1 MKFRVTA
8 TLVALIVAVLAGRAQ
23 QPQQEQPPSPLAP
36 VFRSTVDAVELDAFV
51 VDAAGNPVTD
61 LTVDDFEILEDGR
74 PQPITTF
81 AAIDIPIE
89 RVDTPATAGALV
101 PDVRSNQRPEG
112 RIYLFAVDEISP
124 SLVPYLRLRLREFI
138 EQHFGESDTAAI
150 VYVGRGRSTD
160 GQDFTS
166 DRALLLRAID
176 RIQGGFGASDLQQV
190 SSQRVPSGSAAAAIQ
205 DAAVQTTVQVQAGVA
220 ATTSAQAV
228 AQLMEQQQ
236 AVQQQ
241 QLAQTESATLIDR
254 EGEFLL
260 RQRMQSLRALVE
272 FMAGIGGRRKSIVYV
287 TTGLGTSV
295 YEALDYAG
303 GVRSLAIEDL
313 HAAITAATRGN
324 VTIYPLDPAGLT
336 LSRDITAQVQA
347 NSDPLTEVSQTRIG
361 RLQDLRGLAEATGG
375 FAILDTSNFEDGFS
389 RVVRENSTYYVLGFS
404 TGTSRADGRFRNVE
418 VRVKRPGLQ
427 VRSRKGY
434 LAPLNRRTPIITRA
448 STLAPAVA
456 DALQSP
462 ISVSGVPMRM
472 FAAPFKGT
480 AAHARV
486 AIAVEFG
493 VDGLGLVERSGRLV
507 GDLALALRPTTA
519 EGKLLE
525 GQRHEMALAL
535 KPNTFA
541 LTKARGIRVL
551 TEMALAPGRYQLR
564 AAGGPTVGKAGS
576 VTYDLE
582 IPNFTK
588 DALVLSGIALTSS
601 TAEETVTVWPSAR
614 PLDGRLPAPFTAAR
628 EFGTD
633 ETVTLYAE
641 VYENAHRGPHMVDF
655 TVDLRDAAGRVVSR
669 YGTQRPSTGATTAGG
684 HGFVA
689 PIRLASADPGPHVLR
704 IEAATNLGSTNT
716 VTKEIPIRVR

>member
-8 TLVALIVAVLAGRAQ
+8 TLVALVLAVLAGRAQ
-23 QPQQEQPPSPLAP
+23 QQPQPTPLDAP

-61 LTVDDFEILEDGR
+61 LTVDDFEIFEDGR

-89 RVDTPATAGALV
+89 RVEAPATIAGLV

-124 SLVPYLRLRLREFI
+124 SLVAQLRLRLREFV
-138 EQHFGESDTAAI
+138 EQHFGENDTAAI

-166 DRALLLRAID
+166 DRALLLRSID
-176 RIQGGFGASDLQQV
+176 RIQGGFGSSDLAQA
-190 SSQRVPSGSAAAAIQ
+190 SSQAAPSGSAAAAIR
-205 DAAVQTTVQVQAGVA
+205 DAAAQTTVQAQAAGPGGA
-220 ATTSAQAV
+220 GAQSAQAI

-236 AVQQQ
+236 AAQQQ
-241 QLAQTESATLIDR
+241 QLNQNGLLLSG

-260 RQRMQSLRALVE
+260 RQRMQSLRSLVE

-295 YEALDYAG
+295 YEALDYTG

-324 VTIYPLDPAGLT
+324 VTIYPLDPEGLT
-336 LSRDITAQVQA
+336 LSRDITAQAQA

-361 RLQDLRGLAEATGG
+361 RLQDLRSLAEATGG
-375 FAILDTSNFEDGFS
+375 FAILDTNNFEDGFS

-404 TGTSRADGRFRNVE
+404 AGTSRADGRFRNIE

-427 VRSRKGY
+427 VRSRRGY

-462 ISVSGVPMRM
+462 ISVSAVPIRM

-480 AAHARV
+480 ATHARV

-493 VDGLGLVERSGRLV
+493 VDGLALVERSGRLV

-551 TEMALAPGRYQLR
+551 TEMSLAPGRYQLR
-564 AAGGPTVGKAGS
+564 AAGGPMVGKAGS

-588 DALVLSGIALTSS
+588 DALILSGIAVTSS
-601 TAEETVTVWPSAR
+601 TADETVTVWPSAK

-641 VYENAHRGPHMVDF
+641 VYENANRLPHMVDF
-655 TVDLRDAAGRVVSR
+655 RVDLRDAAGRVVSR
-669 YGTQRPSTGATTAGG
+669 YSTQRPSTGPTKAGG
-684 HGFVA
+684 HGFAA
-689 PIRLASADPGPHVLR
+689 PIRLANADPGPHVLR
-704 IEAATNLGSTNT
+704 IEASTNT
-716 VTKEIPIRVR
+716 GANETVTREIPIRVR

>member
-1 MKFRVTA
+1 MRFRVTA
-8 TLVALIVAVLAGRAQ
+8 TLVASVLAVLTGGAQ
-23 QPQQEQPPSPLAP
+23 QERQPTPLDAP

-61 LTVDDFEILEDGR
+61 LTVEDFEVIEDGR
-74 PQPITTF
+74 SQPITTF
-81 AAIDIPIE
+81 ALVDIPIE
-89 RVDTPATAGALV
+89 RVEAPATTDV
-101 PDVRSNQRPEG
+101 PSDVRSNQQPEG

-124 SLVPYLRLRLREFI
+124 TLVPYLRLRLRDFV
-138 EQHFGESDTAAI
+138 EQHFGPNDTAAI

-166 DRALLLRAID
+166 NRALLLRSID
-176 RIQGGFGASDLQQV
+176 RIQGGFGTSDLQQASV
-190 SSQRVPSGSAAAAIQ
+190 QAPPEGSAAATIRE
-205 DAAVQTTVQVQAGVA
+205 AAAQSTVQTQVA
-220 ATTSAQAV
+220 AQGGGQSQSAQV
-228 AQLMEQQQ
+228 IAQLIEQQQ
-236 AVQQQ
+236 AAQQQ
-241 QLAQTESATLIDR
+241 ALNQNGLLLS
-254 EGEFLL
+254 GEADFLL
-260 RQRMQSLRALVE
+260 RQRMESLRTLVE
-272 FMAGIGGRRKSIVYV
+272 FMAGIGGRRKSIIYI

-295 YEALDYAG
+295 YEALDYTG

-324 VTIYPLDPAGLT
+324 VTIYPLDPAGLI
-336 LSRDITAQVQA
+336 LGRDLTEQILT

-375 FAILDTSNFEDGFS
+375 FAILDTNNYEAGFS

-404 TGTSRADGRFRNVE
+404 AGSTRADGRFRNVE

-427 VRSRKGY
+427 VRARKGY
-434 LAPLNRRTPIITRA
+434 LAPLSRRTPIITRA

-462 ISVSGVPMRM
+462 ISVSGVPIRM

-480 AAHARV
+480 GTQARV

-493 VDGLGLVERSGRLV
+493 VDGLALVERSGRLV

-519 EGKLLE
+519 DGKLLE

-541 LTKARGIRVL
+541 LTKSRGIRVL
-551 TEMALAPGRYQLR
+551 TEMTLAPGRYQLR
-564 AAGGPTVGKAGS
+564 AAGGPIVGKAGS

-582 IPNFTK
+582 IPNFGAR
-588 DALVLSGIALTSS
+588 DLLLSGVALTSS
-601 TAEETVTVWPSAR
+601 TADETVTVWPSAR
-614 PLDGRLPAPFTAAR
+614 PLDGRLPGPFTAAR
-628 EFGTD
+628 EFATD

-641 VYENAHRGPHMVDF
+641 VYENVNRGPHMVNF
-655 TVDLRDAAGRVVSR
+655 KVDLRDAAGRVVSR
-669 YGTQRPSTGATTAGG
+669 YSTERASTGATAAGG

-689 PIRLASADPGPHVLR
+689 PIRLANADPGPHVLR
-704 IEAATNLGSTNT
+704 IEAAAIPGTKEP
-716 VTKEIPIRVR
+716 VIKEIPIRVR

>member
-8 TLVALIVAVLAGRAQ
+8 TLVALVLAVLAGGAQQ
-23 QPQQEQPPSPLAP
+23 QPQPTPLDAP

-81 AAIDIPIE
+81 AVIDIPIE
-89 RVDTPATAGALV
+89 RVEAPAADSLV
-101 PDVRSNQRPEG
+101 SDVRSNQRPEG

-124 SLVPYLRLRLREFI
+124 NLVAHLRLRLREFV
-138 EQHFGESDTAAI
+138 EQHFGENDTAAI

-160 GQDFTS
+160 GQDFTN
-166 DRALLLRAID
+166 DRALLLHSID
-176 RIQGGFGASDLQQV
+176 RIQGGFGTSDLAQAT
-190 SSQRVPSGSAAAAIQ
+190 SQAAPAGSAAAAIR
-205 DAAVQTTVQVQAGVA
+205 DAAVQATVQVQAAGGGGGA
-220 ATTSAQAV
+220 QTQSAQAI
-228 AQLMEQQQ
+228 AQLVEQQQ
-236 AVQQQ
+236 AAQQQ
-241 QLAQTESATLIDR
+241 TLNQNGTLLSG

-260 RQRMQSLRALVE
+260 RQRMQSLRSLVE
-272 FMAGIGGRRKSIVYV
+272 FMAGIGGRRKSIIYI
-287 TTGLGTSV
+287 TTGLGTNV
-295 YEALDYAG
+295 YEALDYTG

-313 HAAITAATRGN
+313 HAAITSATRGN
-324 VTIYPLDPAGLT
+324 VTIYPLDPEGLT
-336 LSRDITAQVQA
+336 LDRDITLQAQA
-347 NSDPLTEVSQTRIG
+347 NPDPLTEVSQTRIG
-361 RLQDLRGLAEATGG
+361 RLQDLRSLAEATGG
-375 FAILDTSNFEDGFS
+375 FAILDTNNFEAAFS

-404 TGTSRADGRFRNVE
+404 AGTSRADGRFRNIE

-462 ISVSGVPMRM
+462 ISVSAVPIRM

-480 AAHARV
+480 ATHARV

-493 VDGLGLVERSGRLV
+493 VDGLALIERSGRLV

-519 EGKLLE
+519 EGRLLE

-564 AAGGPTVGKAGS
+564 AAGGPLVGKAGS
-576 VTYDLE
+576 VTYDIE

-588 DALVLSGIALTSS
+588 DPLVLSGIALTSS
-601 TAEETVTVWPSAR
+601 TADETVTVWPSAR

-641 VYENAHRGPHMVDF
+641 VYENTRSGSHMVDF
-655 TVDLRDAAGRVVSR
+655 NVDLRDAAGRVVSR
-669 YGTQRPSTGATTAGG
+669 FNTQRPSTGATTAGG

-689 PIRLASADPGPHVLR
+689 PIRLANADPGPHVLR
-704 IEAATNLGSTNT
+704 IAASTSVGANTT